1 MFNYVEY
8 GSFFSKYS
16 WKKRIHSKPL
26 WIGLENI
33 NRTYSIKFWIIN
45 DNTHIVLLYSF
56 VKQNVFKLV
65 ILTSV
70 SALLFTWGLFWHFK
84 ALYLLM
90 HRFCSCCSCCA
101 TAVFLDIL
109 KSKKPK
115 SDTEASRNKRN
126 KNQTL
131 RLISFKFSENIH
143 QPILHGINT
152 KSNGF
157 HGNSLTK
164 IDLFFFGIDV

>member
-1 MFNYVEY
+1 MEV
-8 GSFFSKYS
+8 FFQNIHG
-16 WKKRIHSKPL
+16 KKHIHSKLL
-26 WIGLENI
+26 WIEMENI

-56 VKQNVFKLV
+56 VKQNVVKLV

-70 SALLFTWGLFWHFK
+70 SGILFTWGLFWHFK
-84 ALYLLM
+84 ALYILM

-115 SDTEASRNKRN
+115 SDTQASWNVWNKKVKQKPNATAHVIQIHREYF
-126 KNQTL
+126 NQFCMVIIQN
-131 RLISFKFSENIH
+131 RMDFME
-143 QPILHGINT
+143 ILLL
-152 KSNGF
+152 K
-157 HGNSLTK
+157 
-164 IDLFFFGIDV
+164 